1 MFNLDFLQELAEL
14 HLNRTKKPV
23 QGSEPLHIMEN
34 ANKDTYT
41 LGLDIGTATH
51 ALCVLKYTGEIL
63 EKTSAAYSK

>member
-1 MFNLDFLQELAEL
+1 
-14 HLNRTKKPV
+14 
-23 QGSEPLHIMEN
+23 MEN

-63 EKTSAAYSK
+63 EKTSAANSK